1 MRHDHERSGLPARG
15 RGHGHEARYR
25 PASARSGSSGSGGV
39 PDGLLLG
46 GLALLLG
53 VTVLTWTS
61 TGLAGLLSHGA
72 WPDGLK
78 FTSTPVALR
87 ELAADPQDLAG
98 AWPAVKPSH
107 LSGYGL
113 FWGLFIGQL
122 LVLAV
127 FTVFV
132 LGTVVRARA
141 VRAARRATYGD
152 TDHPDVRKPAP
163 GGPYD
168 GSSGLPGEAPA
179 DPGALPPA
187 AHTPAVNERAMDEGT
202 VQQPAEPAAYPSAGT
217 AHPASPEAAVQKPAD
232 ATGTPHPVPGLPSDS
247 STTDTDPRHRI
258 QQAPGAVLV
267 TTSDPDLWAAT
278 KSSRAK
284 LGPVHL
290 FDPGQ
295 LCDTPDRLR
304 WSPHHGCADRSTAA
318 ARATALLAPLR
329 SPRPIDGEV
338 HATAETLLR
347 CWLHAAAL
355 DDKPFREVHRWAH
368 AKSVPTDP
376 VQTLRTHPKASSGAA
391 GELEAALTGHPERR
405 REATGIVRS
414 ALSPLSQLH
423 VRNACTAARA
433 DRVSLESFIDET
445 GTLYVVGEDE
455 ALMPILNALTQSVV
469 EHGRRVAA
477 RSSAGRLDPPLTTVL
492 ELPLGDEPL
501 STPRSRPQRLK

>member
-1 MRHDHERSGLPARG
+1 MPHDHGHGRLPELGREHGHDARSRPAPARPG
-15 RGHGHEARYR
+15 
-25 PASARSGSSGSGGV
+25 GSRSGGV

-53 VTVLTWTS
+53 MTVLTWTS
-61 TGLAGLLSHGA
+61 TGLASLLSHGS
-72 WPDGLK
+72 WPDGLT

-98 AWPAVKPSH
+98 AWPDVKPSH

-127 FTVFV
+127 LTVFV

-141 VRAARRATYGD
+141 VRAARRAPYPAA
-152 TDHPDVRKPAP
+152 DHPDARTPSPPVEPSD
-163 GGPYD
+163 D
-168 GSSGLPGEAPA
+168 GSLGTPGETLAHTH
-179 DPGALPPA
+179 PPA
-187 AHTPAVNERAMDEGT
+187 PAVNERAADERA
-202 VQQPAEPAAYPSAGT
+202 VRQPPAPS
-217 AHPASPEAAVQKPAD
+217 P
-232 ATGTPHPVPGLPSDS
+232 GTPHPSVPNPADADADADTTGMPLPVTGLPSGTS
-247 STTDTDPRHRI
+247 KTDTDTRSRI

-267 TTSDPDLWAAT
+267 TTSDPALWAAT
-278 KSSRAK
+278 KNARAK

-329 SPRPIDGEV
+329 SPRPVDGEV

-368 AKSVPTDP
+368 AKSAPTDP

-405 REATGIVRS
+405 RDATEVIRS

-433 DRVSLESFIDET
+433 DRIALESFIDET
-445 GTLYVVGEDE
+445 GTLYVVGEDQ
-455 ALMPILNALTQSVV
+455 ALLPILNALTQSVV
-469 EHGRRVAA
+469 EYGRRVAA

-492 ELPLGDEPL
+492 ELPLGDELLPG
-501 STPRSRPQRLK
+501 SGIRPQRLK